1 MTIELLKSKIHR
13 VKVTEANLNYI
24 GSITIDSELVEA
36 AGLYPNE
43 KVQVVNITNGE
54 RIETYVI
61 PGERKSRKIVLSF
74 KSENGEPPDFVS
86 VCDSVIGVNI
96 SHAVDT
102 SVMMAY
108 IGNRYFHDPKVF
120 AANAAMRG
128 PCHACDKVIMDER
141 QQHSNKRD
149 DFAQEHH
156 AFPSYAVHQH

>member
-61 PGERKSRKIVLSF
+61 PGERKSRKIGI
-74 KSENGEPPDFVS
+74 NGAAAHKFS
-86 VCDSVIGVNI
+86 VGDLVII
-96 SHAVDT
+96 MSYARMTPEEAASHK
-102 SVMMAY
+102 
-108 IGNRYFHDPKVF
+108 PKV
-120 AANAAMRG
+120 
-128 PCHACDKVIMDER
+128 I
-141 QQHSNKRD
+141 
-149 DFAQEHH
+149 
-156 AFPSYAVHQH
+156 FPDSETNTLVK